1 MNANGIIL
9 VLGYGNTL
17 RGDDGVG
24 PRVAETVATW
34 RLEHVEAIARHQLTP
49 ELAEPIS
56 RAARVIFVDAAVNQP
71 DDGVKVAS
79 LAPAAGQHVLYHTA
93 SPAALLG
100 LAESLFG
107 RAPEAWLVTIPV
119 TEVGIGEQLSPQAQ
133 RGVAEALDE
142 VRKLIEV

>member
-1 MNANGIIL
+1 M
-9 VLGYGNTL
+9 
-17 RGDDGVG
+17 G

-34 RLEHVEAIARHQLTP
+34 RLDNVEAIERHQLTP

-71 DDGVKVAS
+71 DDAVRVAA
-79 LAPAAGQHVLYHTA
+79 LAPAAGQQVLYHTA

-119 TEVGIGEQLSPQAQ
+119 TEVGIGEHLSPQAQ
-133 RGVAEALDE
+133 RGVAEALDQ
-142 VRKLIEV
+142 VRKLVTL